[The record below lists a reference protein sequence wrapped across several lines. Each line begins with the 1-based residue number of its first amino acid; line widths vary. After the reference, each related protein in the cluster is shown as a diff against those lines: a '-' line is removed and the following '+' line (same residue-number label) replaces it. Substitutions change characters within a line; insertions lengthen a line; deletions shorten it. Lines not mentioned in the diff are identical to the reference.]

1 MRYNKNRENGKETL
15 DEHDLLIETRLCGNY
30 SLIGK
35 FKRVDQD

>member
-1 MRYNKNRENGKETL
+1 MFPENGVLRNFVDRGLNLPK
-15 DEHDLLIETRLCGNY
+15 TRLSGNY